1 MDYLLKV
8 TDSLGTR
15 LIPLGADRR
24 WWEIGR
30 SGHCQ
35 IVIRGSHVS
44 RKQCTLLHLPIGT
57 GDAQPT
63 WILQDGSLSGNASL
77 NGTWLNQDPV
87 QRKQIQLGDIIY
99 LGSPDNYVVLLQSTP
114 ATIPSVEGLLP
125 APSEDLTQPIIQ
137 DSRISNTHNHSQ
149 SIDN

>member
-24 WWEIGR
+24 WWEMGR
-30 SGHCQ
+30 SGQCQ
-35 IVIRGSHVS
+35 IVIRGSHIS

-57 GDAQPT
+57 GDAQPA

-77 NGTWLNQDPV
+77 NGTQVNQDSIH
-87 QRKQIQLGDIIY
+87 RKQIQLGDIIY
-99 LGSPDNYVVLLQSTP
+99 LGSPDNYAVLLQSTP
-114 ATIPSVEGLLP
+114 ATVASLGGSLP
-125 APSEDLTQPIIQ
+125 DPSEDLTQPIIQ
-137 DSRISNTHNHSQ
+137 ENRIPSTHKK
-149 SIDN
+149 